1 MANPQKEK
9 GYTPIANEILEHLIL
24 VRLSG
29 SQFRI
34 ILAVLRYT
42 YGFSRKQHE
51 LSDSYLAKAIGV
63 SRHNLNRDI
72 NPLFKMNILT
82 VIKRGQ
88 ADGTRSILAFNK
100 DYETWNIS
108 NLITGIGNDT
118 NPVIEIDT
126 TPAIKNDTKS
136 SINFDTQEKKERKQE
151 LKQDNKR
158 ESPANKTDR
167 ADIIVTSNKKYGDYG
182 WLALSED
189 EYSQLISEFGK
200 SVADHYIAIVDNRAQ
215 ANSNRYGWKD
225 WNLKVR
231 QAIRENWGDNN
242 TVKKVNTTV
251 SRTDADYSM
260 PFIRRYENE

>member
-1 MANPQKEK
+1 MASPQKEK
-9 GYTPIANEILEHLIL
+9 GFTPIANEIIEHLIK

-72 NPLFKMNILT
+72 KPLFNMNILT
-82 VIKRGQ
+82 AIKRGQ

-100 DYETWNIS
+100 DYDTWNIS

-118 NPVIEIDT
+118 NTVIEIDT
-126 TPAIKNDTKS
+126 KPAIKNDTNS
-136 SINFDTQEKKERKQE
+136 SINSDTQEKKERKQE
-151 LKQDNKR
+151 LKQDKR
-158 ESPANKTDR
+158 ENTPNKTNIANKTIS
-167 ADIIVTSNKKYGDYG
+167 ANKNYGDYG
-182 WLALSED
+182 WVVLSTD
-189 EYSQLISEFGK
+189 EYSELLSDFGK
-200 SVADHYIAIVDNRAQ
+200 SVVEHYIAIVDKRAQ
-215 ANSNRYGWKD
+215 ANRNKYSWKD

-231 QAIRENWGDNN
+231 QAIKENWGGNDTIKKIN
-242 TVKKVNTTV
+242 TNVT
-251 SRTDADYSM
+251 RTEADYNA